1 MRIGVVVPELMG
13 HMNPAI
19 ELVRELGH
27 QGHHAILITRP
38 PGARR
43 ATKLW
48 VGYALFAL
56 ETPGREALGGKSGLA
71 ALRALAA
78 YLLAANA
85 QLIGGVLDVL
95 CGQLELDALVIDETL
110 QGACLVA
117 ARRGMPYATFCAALP
132 MAYDPAVPPPIFAW
146 QPARTWLGRLRDRL
160 GWAYFA
166 WVFRH
171 VRRELEGYREADGT
185 PLFDAE
191 GRSVYVGRAQV
202 AQLPP
207 ELDFP
212 REWPAPFL
220 GTGAWVTRDQEEVP
234 FPWHW
239 LDATRPLHYVCMG
252 TIARSG
258 DAADV
263 VCNSVERA
271 AKRGAQVVVSL
282 GGHEMNQRALGA
294 TRDLYASVRARWF
307 GEDTVAAKDVLV
319 VQWAP
324 HYELIERADLV
335 VTNCG
340 INSALAAVRSRANI
354 SMWPQAF
361 DQPGIAARILFAS
374 YRDTV

>member
-13 HMNPAI
+13 HMNPAA
-19 ELVRELGH
+19 ELTRELGRLGH
-27 QGHHAILITRP
+27 QAILLTRP

-43 ATKLW
+43 SAELG
-48 VGYALFAL
+48 VGHALFAL
-56 ETPGREALGGKSGLA
+56 EAPGLEELGKASGLA
-71 ALRALAA
+71 ALRALAT
-78 YLLAANA
+78 YLLAANE
-85 QLIGGVLDVL
+85 QLVSGRLDMV
-95 CGQLELDALVIDETL
+95 CGALGLEALVIDETL

-146 QPARTWLGRLRDRL
+146 QPARGWLGRLRDRL

-171 VRRELEGYREADGT
+171 VRRELEGYREADNI
-185 PLFDAE
+185 PLHDAE

-212 REWPAPFL
+212 RDLPAPFL
-220 GTGAWVTRDQEEVP
+220 GTGAWVTRDQEDVP

-239 LDATRPLHYVCMG
+239 LDAKRPLVYVCMG
-252 TIARSG
+252 TIARSPKS
-258 DAADV
+258 ADV
-263 VCNSVERA
+263 ICNAVERA

-282 GGHEMNQRALGA
+282 GGQELRGDVLGA
-294 TRDLYASVRARWF
+294 TRELYASVRARCF
-307 GEDTVAAKDVLV
+307 GEDSVAAKDVLV

-324 HYELIERADLV
+324 QYALIERADLV

-340 INSALAAVRSRANI
+340 INSALAAVKSRANI

-374 YRDTV
+374 ARGAV